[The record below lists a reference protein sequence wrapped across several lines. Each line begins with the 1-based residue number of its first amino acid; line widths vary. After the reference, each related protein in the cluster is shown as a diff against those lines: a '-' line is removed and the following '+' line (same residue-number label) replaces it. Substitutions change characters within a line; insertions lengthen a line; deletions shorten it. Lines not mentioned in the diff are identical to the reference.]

1 MVGDTS
7 VKLAKLKSMIGA
19 FALGLCLQ
27 PTVGWSSR
35 AVTAPITGTLT
46 AAPANGSIE
55 VDRRTYHVKANSA
68 AAKALSSF
76 YVGETVDIVLDGPPS
91 ALEVISIKQ
100 HPGS

>member
-1 MVGDTS
+1 M
-7 VKLAKLKSMIGA
+7 KLAKLKSLIGA
-19 FALGLCLQ
+19 LALGLCLQ

-35 AVTAPITGTLT
+35 AVTPPITGTVT

-55 VDRRTYHVKANSA
+55 VDQRTYQVKADSD
-68 AAKALSSF
+68 AAKTLSSL